1 MKIIIYFDFL
11 HFIRALLFYFLVI
24 KVFLRCFKG
33 HFSYFAE
40 FL

>member
-1 MKIIIYFDFL
+1 MIYFDLL
-11 HFIRALLFYFLVI
+11 HFIRALLFYFLAI

-33 HFSYFAE
+33 HFSYFVE